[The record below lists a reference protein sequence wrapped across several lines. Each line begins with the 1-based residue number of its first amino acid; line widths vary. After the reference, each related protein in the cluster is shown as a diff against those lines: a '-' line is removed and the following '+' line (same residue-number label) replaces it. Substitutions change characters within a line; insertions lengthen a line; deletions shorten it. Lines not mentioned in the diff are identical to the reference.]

1 MGVTIESPNYSI
13 DLDPAG
19 FNRLRQKVADLTA
32 TDIADH
38 YSKLTDGMFLVGDE
52 RQKFMA
58 CYNKKIAELDAK
70 YNEKYSNVLDF
81 LYESDCSGKM
91 DTEHCKSIWEIIK
104 DYNDDICYGY
114 AGRSDCAKFSDF
126 KDIVKDCINKCAEME
141 WW

>member
-13 DLDPAG
+13 DLGPAG

-32 TDIADH
+32 TDIAEH

-70 YNEKYSNVLDF
+70 YNEKYSN
-81 LYESDCSGKM
+81 
-91 DTEHCKSIWEIIK
+91 TEHCKSIWEIIK

-126 KDIVKDCINKCAEME
+126 KDIVKDCIDKCTEME

>member
-13 DLDPAG
+13 DLGPAG

-32 TDIADH
+32 TDIAEH

-58 CYNKKIAELDAK
+58 CYNKKIAELNAK
-70 YNEKYSNVLDF
+70 YNEKYSNILDF

-104 DYNDDICYGY
+104 DYIP
-114 AGRSDCAKFSDF
+114 RR
-126 KDIVKDCINKCAEME
+126 
-141 WW
+141 